1 MTGASEP
8 FDVVCYGTIS
18 VDNVTYLPYL
28 PTPKRDASAHY
39 EYNEVGGEALRVAIP
54 LATWGLRVL
63 VLGNWIGT
71 DRNAEFILQELARF
85 PAIDTSCVQQH
96 ANVSTPFTRTFVTP
110 DGERSRIAYH
120 FEQVPRS
127 ELTQEIM
134 ARGHILSVDAYGRG
148 ERDRAAATARGLGKT
163 VISADAIWPQYP
175 LASISDVLII
185 SSVWLQGNFPGVYEY
200 DHALDLQAMGAGVVM
215 ITDGA
220 RPVLVV
226 RPDGSPF
233 GVEAYC
239 VDKIVATSGAG
250 NLFKAGVIYGWLHPE
265 WSLERKVQ
273 FACAASGLYCQRERG
288 ADLPPSLER
297 IEGLM
302 RAQPR

>member
-1 MTGASEP
+1 MATTSDA

-28 PTPKRDASAHY
+28 PTPKRDALAHD
-39 EYNEVGGEALRVAIP
+39 EYDELGGEALRVAIP

-63 VLGNWIGT
+63 VVGNWIGT
-71 DRNAEFILQELARF
+71 DHKAEFILRELERY
-85 PAIDTSCVQQH
+85 PAIDTRYLQQH
-96 ANVSTPFTRTFVTP
+96 PNIATPFTRTLVTP

-120 FEQVPRS
+120 FDQVPKV
-127 ELTQEIM
+127 ELTPEIM
-134 ARGHILSVDAYGRG
+134 ACGQILSVDAYGRG
-148 ERDRAAATARGLGKT
+148 ERDRAAAVARGLGKV

-185 SSVWLQGNFPGVYEY
+185 SNDWLQGNFPGVYEY
-200 DHALDLQAMGAGVVM
+200 DHALDLQQMGAGVVI

-239 VDKIVATSGAG
+239 IDNVVHTAGAG
-250 NLFKAGVIYGWLHPE
+250 DLFKAGIIYGWQRPE

-288 ADLPPSLER
+288 ADAPPSLESV
-297 IEGLM
+297 EALM

>member
-1 MTGASEP
+1 MSATSDAL
-8 FDVVCYGTIS
+8 DVVCYGTIS

-28 PTPKRDASAHY
+28 PTPKRDALAHY
-39 EYNEVGGEALRVAIP
+39 EYDELGGEALRVAIP

-63 VLGNWIGT
+63 VVGNWIGT
-71 DRNAEFILQELARF
+71 DHKAEFILQELERY
-85 PAIDTSCVQQH
+85 PAIDTRYLQQH
-96 ANVSTPFTRTFVTP
+96 PNIATPFTRTLLTP

-120 FEQVPRS
+120 FDQVPKV

-134 ARGHILSVDAYGRG
+134 ARGPILSVDAYGRG
-148 ERDRAAATARGLGKT
+148 ERDRAAAVARGLGKV

-185 SSVWLQGNFPGVYEY
+185 SNDWLQGNFPGVYEY
-200 DHALDLQAMGAGVVM
+200 DHALDLQAMGAGVVI

-239 VDKIVATSGAG
+239 IDNIVATAGAG
-250 NLFKAGVIYGWLHPE
+250 DLFKAGIIYGWLRPE

-288 ADLPPSLER
+288 ADVPPSLESV
-297 IEGLM
+297 EALM

>member
-1 MTGASEP
+1 MTATP
-8 FDVVCYGTIS
+8 DAVDVVCYGTIS

-28 PTPKRDASAHY
+28 PSPRRDVLAHD
-39 EYNEVGGEALRVAIP
+39 EYDEVGGEALRVAIP
-54 LATWGLRVL
+54 LAAWGLRVL
-63 VLGNWIGT
+63 VVGNWIGT
-71 DRNAEFILQELARF
+71 DRKAEFILQELARC
-85 PAIDTSCVQQH
+85 PAIDTRYIQQH
-96 ANVSTPFTRTFVTP
+96 PNVSTPFTRTLVTA

-120 FEQVPRS
+120 FDQVPKV
-127 ELTQEIM
+127 ELTPDM
-134 ARGHILSVDAYGRG
+134 MGRGQILSVDAYGRG
-148 ERDRAAATARGLGKT
+148 ERDRAAAVARGLGK
-163 VISADAIWPQYP
+163 VVVSADAIWPQYP

-185 SSVWLQGNFPGVYEY
+185 SSAWLQGNFPGVYEY
-200 DHALDLQAMGAGVVM
+200 DHALDLQAMGAGVVI

-239 VDKIVATSGAG
+239 IDKVVATSGAG
-250 NLFKAGVIYGWLHPE
+250 NLFKAGLIYGWLRPD

-288 ADLPPSLER
+288 ADLPPSLDR
-297 IEGLM
+297 IEALM

>member
-1 MTGASEP
+1 MSTTSDA

-28 PTPKRDASAHY
+28 PTPKRDALAHD
-39 EYNEVGGEALRVAIP
+39 EYDELGGEALRVAIP

-63 VLGNWIGT
+63 VVGNWIGT
-71 DRNAEFILQELARF
+71 DHKAEFILRELERY
-85 PAIDTSCVQQH
+85 PAIDIRYLQQH
-96 ANVSTPFTRTFVTP
+96 PNIATPFTRTLLTP

-120 FEQVPRS
+120 FDQVPKV

-134 ARGHILSVDAYGRG
+134 ARGQILSVDAYGRG
-148 ERDRAAATARGLGKT
+148 ERDRAAAVARGLGKV

-185 SSVWLQGNFPGVYEY
+185 SNDWLQGNFPGVYEY
-200 DHALDLQAMGAGVVM
+200 DHALDLQAMGAGVVI

-239 VDKIVATSGAG
+239 IDGIAATAGAG
-250 NLFKAGVIYGWLHPE
+250 DLFKAGIIYGWLRPE

-288 ADLPPSLER
+288 VDVPPSLES

>member
-1 MTGASEP
+1 MSTTSDA

-28 PTPKRDASAHY
+28 PTPKRDALAHD
-39 EYNEVGGEALRVAIP
+39 EYDELGGEALRVAIP

-63 VLGNWIGT
+63 VVGNWIGT
-71 DRNAEFILQELARF
+71 DHKAEFILRELERY
-85 PAIDTSCVQQH
+85 PAIDIRYLQQH
-96 ANVSTPFTRTFVTP
+96 PNIATPFTRTLVTP

-120 FEQVPRS
+120 FDQVPKV

-134 ARGHILSVDAYGRG
+134 ARGPILSVDAYGRG
-148 ERDRAAATARGLGKT
+148 ERDRAAAVARGLGKV

-185 SSVWLQGNFPGVYEY
+185 SNDWLQGNFPGVYEY
-200 DHALDLQAMGAGVVM
+200 DHALDLQAMGAGVVI

-239 VDKIVATSGAG
+239 IDGIAATAGAG
-250 NLFKAGVIYGWLHPE
+250 DLFKAGIIYGWLRPE

-288 ADLPPSLER
+288 VDVPPSLES